1 MSAGGCLDAGRFDSD
16 AIVQMKTG
24 LLDILQFHITVTVTY
39 YLQLQTWDAN
49 IRRPRK
55 GGLLIFL

>member
-39 YLQLQTWDAN
+39 YSYRLGMLTL
-49 IRRPRK
+49 
-55 GGLLIFL
+55 GGLEKEAC

>member
-16 AIVQMKTG
+16 ASANENRPAR
-24 LLDILQFHITVTVTY
+24 HITV
-39 YLQLQTWDAN
+39 LQTWDAN
-49 IRRPRK
+49 IRRPQK